1 MPTSCAHKFQAIRD
15 RWSPE
20 LELEVYHVALTLE
33 QVMEFDLPST
43 PLKGKDGR
51 ARLWKEQMRHEQT
64 EIDALAALRPADLRR
79 IAMDAIKPFFD
90 PMLARRGRQVRDEWL
105 EEAEDKLKAHP
116 QYESW
121 SDRIEEARSAAESA
135 AGKLDEVQ
143 EQAAEELE
151 QDLPQLELP
160 EAEIDV
166 EAPNPLFTT
175 DDDFSDATPKLMQRK
190 KYNL

>member
-79 IAMDAIKPFFD
+79 IAMEAIKPFFD
-90 PMLARRGRQVRDEWL
+90 PMLA
-105 EEAEDKLKAHP
+105 
-116 QYESW
+116 
-121 SDRIEEARSAAESA
+121 
-135 AGKLDEVQ
+135 
-143 EQAAEELE
+143 
-151 QDLPQLELP
+151 
-160 EAEIDV
+160 DV
-166 EAPNPLFTT
+166 EDNH
-175 DDDFSDATPKLMQRK
+175 DVDG
-190 KYNL
+190 